1 MSEIILKDYNDI
13 IKIRNARV
21 YDLDESVKA
30 SKYPMSTDISKCD
43 SDITERQVT
52 LGTCL
57 SGSAHD
63 CFLKGIICNFDL
75 TCTNKMWVEFQRYH
89 FADIISSQSTMH
101 KITKM
106 SIEESC
112 IDYVTENIINEANK
126 LIDIYNENKTDENY
140 KKVLYNIPSGLQLTA
155 RVTTNYLQLKTMLK
169 QRKNHRLQE
178 WREFCKWI
186 ERLPKSEL
194 FIKNNKE

>member
-1 MSEIILKDYNDI
+1 MSGIILKDYNDI

-30 SKYPMSTDISKCD
+30 SKYPMSTDISKCY

-101 KITKM
+101 RITKM
-106 SIEESC
+106 NIEECC
-112 IDYVTENIINEANK
+112 IDYVTENIINEVNK
-126 LIDIYNENKTDENY
+126 LIGIYNENKTDDNY
-140 KKVLYNIPSGLQLTA
+140 KKGLQLTA
-155 RVTTNYLQLKTMLK
+155 RVTTNYLQLKTMFK
-169 QRKNHRLQE
+169 QRKNHRLSE
-178 WREFCKWI
+178 WRKFCEWI

-194 FIKNNKE
+194 FIDID